1 MKFNDIQRCL
11 AVLLRSHLQC
21 VSKLSLTSLRK
32 HATCVHIDVSRP
44 RFTLLPG
51 MYPLLQHVS
60 DSFRYQLETLQLRCS
75 SFRIEIALNLA
86 SRTSLR
92 TKSLR
97 RVLPPGVYDG
107 PNRHEEM
114 QRANDLVQE
123 LNACDAEN
131 PMTESALK
139 AIGPARQ
146 RFCVKKSLTLV
157 TAVTVAVH
165 SDSLKPGVKLD
176 CPADQGR
183 NFSTLGP
190 HSLAAI
196 RSSSA

>member
-1 MKFNDIQRCL
+1 M
-11 AVLLRSHLQC
+11 
-21 VSKLSLTSLRK
+21 
-32 HATCVHIDVSRP
+32 
-44 RFTLLPG
+44 
-51 MYPLLQHVS
+51 
-60 DSFRYQLETLQLRCS
+60 
-75 SFRIEIALNLA
+75 
-86 SRTSLR
+86 
-92 TKSLR
+92 
-97 RVLPPGVYDG
+97 YDG

-146 RFCVKKSLTLV
+146 RFCVKKKKKSLTLV

-176 CPADQGR
+176 CPADQGQ
-183 NFSTLGP
+183 NFSTLGHRAFVEARCQAGLSSRP
-190 HSLAAI
+190 RSKLFDLGSTLSRCHS
-196 RSSSA
+196 